1 MFYKEFY
8 TAFKDRDDLK
18 KCCDYYLS
26 IMIKMIE
33 DAIVNKLSEDSEYND
48 YLRII
53 RKYDTSKLLEIFVK
67 ASDKTLVNAERKL
80 LFDAISYEII
90 SYI

>member
-1 MFYKEFY
+1 M
-8 TAFKDRDDLK
+8 A
-18 KCCDYYLS
+18 

-33 DAIVNKLSEDSEYND
+33 DALEGKQLEDNEYNS
-48 YLRII
+48 YLAII
-53 RKYDTSKLLEIFVK
+53 NSHNPIKLLEIFEK
-67 ASDKTLVNAERKL
+67 ANDKILYNAERKL